1 MNLTPYLFAVC
12 AAACAIGYAGCNER
26 DAEPEPALEAHAK
39 NADDH
44 VWITVDRD
52 TLPTLERLGADVRRV
67 YGPDRADAPAAVR
80 VPRSLLPSLS
90 EAAHEEHHRCGG
102 FMLHDDEADA
112 TEVANA
118 SNLVPYQTVTG
129 SYRIDNGA
137 AVTALTSVLREDSL
151 LTVLK
156 KLVSYPTR
164 YHTSATGLE
173 ASRYIHSTW
182 AELAK
187 GRSDASATLINHTRT
202 KQPSVSLTIRGSK
215 LPDEHVILGG
225 HMDSLALRGTVA
237 PGADD
242 NASGIATLTEIA
254 RAVLSTGFV
263 PDRTVTFY
271 AYAAEEAGLI
281 GSAEI
286 ATTAKNK
293 GLKVVGVMQ
302 YDMVN
307 YTIAR
312 EPYVA
317 LIRDNTN
324 VALNT
329 FSEQL
334 VATYLKVPV
343 KSVTCGYGCSD
354 HASWNA
360 RGFPAT
366 FPHEALMSEDSSKFI
381 HTATDTLDRS
391 NNAAKHAMLF
401 ARFGVAFV
409 AELAKGSVRSAAAP

>member
-1 MNLTPYLFAVC
+1 MHLTPCLRTLFAVGC
-12 AAACAIGYAGCNER
+12 TFAYAGC
-26 DAEPEPALEAHAK
+26 DEPSPEAVPESALEVHAEDQ
-39 NADDH
+39 A
-44 VWITVDRD
+44 WITVDRD
-52 TLPTLERLGADVRRV
+52 TLPTLERLGAGISPV
-67 YGPDRADAPAAVR
+67 YGVYRAHAPLAVR
-80 VPRSLLPSLS
+80 VPRRLLPSLS
-90 EAAHEEHHRCGG
+90 QTAHEEHHRCGG
-102 FMLHDDEADA
+102 FMLHDDETEAV
-112 TEVANA
+112 EVASA
-118 SNLVPYQTVTG
+118 SDLVQYQLANIV
-129 SYRIDNGA
+129 YRIDNGA
-137 AVTALTSVLREDSL
+137 AVASLTSVLREDSL
-151 LTVLK
+151 LTVLR

-164 YHTSATGLE
+164 HHASATGIE
-173 ASRYIHSTW
+173 ASRYLHGAWTD
-182 AELAK
+182 LAK
-187 GRSDASATLINHTRT
+187 NRSDASVSLINHVRT

-215 LPDEHVILGG
+215 YPDEHVILGG
-225 HMDSLALRGTVA
+225 HLDSLAVRSSIA

-263 PDRTVTFY
+263 PERTVTFY

-281 GSAEI
+281 GSTEI
-286 ATTAKNK
+286 ATTAKSK
-293 GLKVVGVMQ
+293 GLKIIGVMQ

-307 YTIAR
+307 YTTAR

-324 VALNT
+324 AALNT
-329 FSEQL
+329 LSEQL

-343 KSVTCGYGCSD
+343 KYLTCGYGCSD
-354 HASWNA
+354 HAAWHA

-366 FPHEALMSEDSSKFI
+366 FPHEALMSEDSSRFI

-409 AELAKGSVRSAAAP
+409 AELAKGSMRAAASER